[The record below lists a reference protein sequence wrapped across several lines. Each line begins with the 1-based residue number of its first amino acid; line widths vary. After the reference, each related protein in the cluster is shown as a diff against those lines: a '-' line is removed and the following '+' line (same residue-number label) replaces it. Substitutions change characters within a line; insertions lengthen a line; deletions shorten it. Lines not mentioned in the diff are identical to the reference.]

1 MSKKKGKKKTNRF
14 VKYTS
19 FFIWAILLL
28 VLSIVSYIVLKANIL
43 PIKYLIGM
51 FAILIMYLLIYG
63 LFLFKKKTHAII
75 LIILDILS
83 IGIISGGI
91 YVIPKFD
98 EALDF
103 LRNNLKKYTDG
114 KSSEI
119 LFIYEAKIA

>member
-51 FAILIMYLLIYG
+51 FAILIM
-63 LFLFKKKTHAII
+63 
-75 LIILDILS
+75 
-83 IGIISGGI
+83 
-91 YVIPKFD
+91 
-98 EALDF
+98 
-103 LRNNLKKYTDG
+103 
-114 KSSEI
+114 
-119 LFIYEAKIA
+119 